1 LPNLYNYTFNEVT
14 GTYNFTTKNDI
25 EYKVVFIIDETLD
38 SVSENPIENVYQVII
53 EKVSDAI
60 EPLDSAVGRTID
72 DIIKSFFENAQNS
85 LIYIC
90 SEVEEKAEIRFNVF
104 PSQIGPFELAVIVG
118 IGFTVII
125 ADPVK
130 LAEQLEA
137 PELVTFTIAYVVFA
151 VNTVEV
157 TEALPEPFNTIV

>member
-1 LPNLYNYTFNEVT
+1 MPNLYNYTFNEVT
-14 GTYNFTTKNDI
+14 GTYNFTTKNVI

-60 EPLDSAVGRTID
+60 ESSDSAVGRTID

-104 PSQIGPFELAVIVG
+104 DRWYLNSTFNEFVTKIDNVINC
-118 IGFTVII
+118 
-125 ADPVK
+125 
-130 LAEQLEA
+130 EA
-137 PELVTFTIAYVVFA
+137 NGEAYLLYTSLLYHNENPNIVYVVTA
-151 VNTVEV
+151 YNSIEEV
-157 TEALPEPFNTIV
+157 LNSK

>member
-1 LPNLYNYTFNEVT
+1 MSANGLVP
-14 GTYNFTTKNDI
+14 GQHNFTTKNDI

-38 SVSENPIENVYQVII
+38 YVSENPIENVYQVII

-104 PSQIGPFELAVIVG
+104 DRWYLNSTFNEFVTKIDNVINC
-118 IGFTVII
+118 
-125 ADPVK
+125 
-130 LAEQLEA
+130 EA
-137 PELVTFTIAYVVFA
+137 NGEAYLLYTSLLYHNDNPNIEYVVTA
-151 VNTVEV
+151 YNSIEEV
-157 TEALPEPFNTIV
+157 LNSK